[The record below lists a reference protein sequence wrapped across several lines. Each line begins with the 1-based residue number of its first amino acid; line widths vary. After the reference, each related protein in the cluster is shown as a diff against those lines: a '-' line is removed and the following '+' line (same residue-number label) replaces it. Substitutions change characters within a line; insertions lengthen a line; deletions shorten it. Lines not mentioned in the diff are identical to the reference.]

1 MNRMN
6 NRIPQGLLSAL
17 NGAGSVL
24 ICGHVNPDGDAV
36 GSCLALAHGL
46 RAMGKKADVTFE
58 MTLPRLLSV
67 LPGAENVLTPAQAAA
82 REYDTAVSL
91 DVSDPGRMGSELL
104 SVYNNVPVR
113 LQVDHHGTNPRF
125 AQENWVEGDAAATG
139 VLVLALLQ
147 AMEAEI
153 TRDIADCLYAAIATD
168 TGNFCFE
175 NTDYEALAAFAILKR
190 SGLNLS
196 RWSRHFFLTRE
207 KARTRLL
214 GRALTHLDYFA
225 DGLCAGMTLSQADFE
240 AADAGREHTEGIVNF
255 GIDSEGVYAAYLL
268 YENPD
273 GSVKCSLRALPPC
286 RIDRVACLFGGGGH
300 ALAAGCSFTCTLE
313 EAKTKV
319 ETALLD
325 AVKELDRK

>member
-1 MNRMN
+1 MNSMN

-46 RAMGKKADVTFE
+46 RAMGKKADVAFE
-58 MTLPRLLSV
+58 MALPRLLMP
-67 LPGAENVLTPAQAAA
+67 LPGAEDVLTPAQAAA
-82 REYDTAVSL
+82 GKYDTAMAL
-91 DVSDPGRMGSELL
+91 DVSESGRMGRELAEI
-104 SVYNNVPVR
+104 YRAVPVR
-113 LQVDHHGTNPRF
+113 LQADHHGTNPGY

-147 AMEAEI
+147 ALGAEI
-153 TRDIADCLYAAIATD
+153 TPDIADCLYAAIATD

-175 NTDYEALAAFAILKR
+175 NTDYEALTAFAVLKQ
-190 SGLNLS
+190 SGLHLS

-214 GRALTHLDYFA
+214 GRALTHLEYFA
-225 DGLCAGMTLSQADFE
+225 DGLCAGMTLTHADFE
-240 AADAGREHTEGIVNF
+240 EACAGREHTEGVVNF
-255 GIDSEGVYAAYLL
+255 GIDSEGVYAAFLL

-273 GSVKCSLRALPPC
+273 GSIKCSLRALPPC

-300 ALAAGCSFTCTLE
+300 ALAAGCSFTCTME

-319 ETALLD
+319 EAALLD
-325 AVKELDRK
+325 AVKDLDRK